1 MNLLILYTLF
11 SQANSSV
18 IPTKKICRDCI
29 HFIGDNRNCRKFSN
43 TNLITGEVTYRSA
56 LDMRTDE
63 KMCGEDAIQFEENQ
77 LKIITV
83 PYYFIKEY
91 WLLMLPV
98 EICVACF
105 FALYYESYK

>member
-1 MNLLILYTLF
+1 MMNLLILYTLF
-11 SQANSSV
+11 FQVHSSV
-18 IPTKKICRDCI
+18 IPTKKICKDCI
-29 HFIGDNRNCRKFSN
+29 HFIGDNRNCN

-83 PYYFIKEY
+83 PYYFLKEY
-91 WLLMLPV
+91 WLVMLPF
-98 EICVACF
+98 EICYACCYIIYDE
-105 FALYYESYK
+105 LHK